1 MPYTRTPLMT
11 ALLMSASLL
20 IGGAAFAQQAPAPNY
35 PDSIKALVAATKKQV
50 KTIKMDEFK
59 ALFDQG
65 KAGLIVDV
73 RNPDEYDEA
82 HVKGAV
88 NVPRGLL
95 EFTIWSEVG
104 FPSATDMNKQLTLYC
119 KTGGR
124 CALATKT
131 LMDLG
136 FTNVT
141 SVDMV
146 FANWVK
152 AGYPVEKSE

>member
-1 MPYTRTPLMT
+1 MPCTRTPLMT

-20 IGGAAFAQQAPAPNY
+20 IGGAAFAQQAPAPSY

-104 FPSATDMNKQLTLYC
+104 FPNATDMNKQLTLYC

-152 AGYPVEKSE
+152 AGHPVEKSE